1 MGRRQRHS
9 EFMGYEADE
18 LERLVKDRRLTR
30 AERLKL
36 ITELKFAKLRNRQK
50 RSK

>member
-9 EFMGYEADE
+9 EFTGLSVEDLRRMAKDKRRSRAD
-18 LERLVKDRRLTR
+18 
-30 AERLKL
+30 RLKL
-36 ITELKFAKLRNRQK
+36 ITELKFAKLRNTQK